1 MPKRY
6 QILKKQFDVSSDS
19 MKIKMHVLMNSEVK
33 NYLESQERLFISSLL
48 KNLENDHQ
56 IKEKEIKHFQEI
68 YNKYRK
74 YFS

>member
-1 MPKRY
+1 M
-6 QILKKQFDVSSDS
+6 DS
-19 MKIKMHVLMNSEVK
+19 IKIKIHVLVNSQAR

-48 KNLENDHQ
+48 KNLENDCK
-56 IKEKEIKHFQEI
+56 IKEKEIQYFQEI